1 MPLTLGVNCSDFLM
15 IQFKR
20 YLAKTDKK
28 FDMYIKQKKNDYEEG
43 QDILE
48 HATKVMAANN
58 YKSLVSV
65 GGWNTPSM
73 EQ

>member
-1 MPLTLGVNCSDFLM
+1 
-15 IQFKR
+15 
-20 YLAKTDKK
+20 
-28 FDMYIKQKKNDYEEG
+28 MYIKQKKNDYEEG